1 VPPLENQTLHIMEL
15 VSFVSNARRF
25 IMTYRWSF
33 AEEQLDG
40 GQPPIQ
46 HQAGPA
52 VYAVYPAPAV
62 HGLGPQP
69 LYEPQPP
76 VVIVQECD
84 YVEGDSCLPC
94 CAW

>member
-1 VPPLENQTLHIMEL
+1 MQDG
-15 VSFVSNARRF
+15 F
-25 IMTYRWSF
+25 IMTYRWSL

-40 GQPPIQ
+40 GQAPIQ
-46 HQAGPA
+46 HQAGPAA

-62 HGLGPQP
+62 YGVGPQP

-76 VVIVQECD
+76 VVIVQERD
-84 YVEGDSCLPC
+84 YIESDSCLPC